1 MPVSHTASEG
11 IAQRVKGEG
20 RVSGKDGGRLWVGWQ
35 LMDEGSRGK
44 RTLEKMQFAVSRLNL
59 RSSWRVS
66 YLVTG
71 F

>member
-44 RTLEKMQFAVSRLNL
+44 RTLEKMQFEGEGVGEGQGKAVGRMAA
-59 RSSWRVS
+59 
-66 YLVTG
+66 YG
-71 F
+71 